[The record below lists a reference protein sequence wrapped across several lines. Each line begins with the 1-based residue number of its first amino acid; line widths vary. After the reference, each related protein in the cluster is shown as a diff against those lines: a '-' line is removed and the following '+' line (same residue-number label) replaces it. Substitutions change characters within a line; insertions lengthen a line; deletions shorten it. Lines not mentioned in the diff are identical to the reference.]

1 MSSPCKYKNVKI
13 LYIRITKLEDSIVT
27 DYFSSTAKAVVCSF
41 NTEKEKRAEKYL
53 NNIRQMPDLSG
64 KSALEIMVSFSD
76 W

>member
-1 MSSPCKYKNVKI
+1 M
-13 LYIRITKLEDSIVT
+13 
-27 DYFSSTAKAVVCSF
+27 CSF

-76 W
+76 RQRKASEYLDF